1 MDSLL
6 WLASCLEQGRTA
18 IAPTLAD
25 AGQRGRIERLKHI
38 GALAET
44 RARAVICPWCEAH
57 GVEVIAVD
65 KAVCEDCGPI
75 PLTVEH
81 FRRLTPDG
89 DWLRRRVAQALGLV
103 EESAW
108 PLVPG
113 RVWRLGDV
121 GRAGRRHRVL
131 FGQRLGEVAVQRA
144 LLALWPTHIGDIPTI
159 LVTTTA
165 LERVFLPG
173 VQVRSVPLAAAF
185 RVRGDGLVADD
196 AVWASVQSR
205 APSIAGLSRHGPFA
219 EDYSDLLLPGESV
232 SIPLTGVQAAILR
245 VLWELKGVAIYR
257 EKLMQKAGV
266 ALDKPVDAFPRNKYR
281 EANRAYRALVS
292 SDRRGMYRLPREGY
306 ERSPL
311 WCGDELR
318 S

>member
-44 RARAVICPWCEAH
+44 RARTVICPWCEAH

-81 FRRLTPDG
+81 FRRLAPDG
-89 DWLRRRVAQALGLV
+89 EWLRRRMSQALGLV
-103 EESAW
+103 DESAW

-131 FGQRLGEVAVQRA
+131 FGQRLGEVAVQRV
-144 LLALWPTHIGDIPTI
+144 LLTLWPTHIGDIPTI
-159 LVTTTA
+159 LVTTTQQ
-165 LERVFLPG
+165 ERVFLPG

-185 RVRGDGLVADD
+185 RVRGDGLVADE
-196 AVWASVQSR
+196 AVWAGMQS
-205 APSIAGLSRHGPFA
+205 PLTSNTGLSRHGLFA
-219 EDYSDLLLPGESV
+219 QDYSDVLLPGEAEP
-232 SIPLTGVQAAILR
+232 IPLTRSQAAILR
-245 VLWELKGVAIYR
+245 ALWEQAGVPISGPLLIR
-257 EKLMQKAGV
+257 KAG
-266 ALDKPVDAFPRNKYR
+266 LELERPIDAFPRNKYP
-281 EANRAYRALVS
+281 EANQAYRVLVS
-292 SDRRGMYRLPREGY
+292 SDRRGRYWISR
-306 ERSPL
+306 
-311 WCGDELR
+311 GDHELLD
-318 S
+318 

>member
-25 AGQRGRIERLKHI
+25 TGQRGRIERLKHI
-38 GALAET
+38 GALAEI

-57 GVEVIAVD
+57 GVKVIAVD
-65 KAVCEDCGPI
+65 KAVCEDCGPV

-89 DWLRRRVAQALGLV
+89 EWLRRRMSQALGLV

-108 PLVPG
+108 SLVPG

-144 LLALWPTHIGDIPTI
+144 LLTLWPTHIGDIPTI
-159 LVTTTA
+159 LVTTTQP
-165 LERVFLPG
+165 ERVFLPG

-185 RVRGDGLVADD
+185 RVRGDGLVADE
-196 AVWASVQSR
+196 AVWAGLQS
-205 APSIAGLSRHGPFA
+205 AWLSNAGLSRHGPFA
-219 EDYSDLLLPGESV
+219 HDFSDVLLPGESKP
-232 SIPLTGVQAAILR
+232 IPLTRSQAAILR
-245 VLWELKGVAIYR
+245 VLWAQEGASIGGALLIR
-257 EKLMQKAGV
+257 KAG
-266 ALDKPVDAFPRNKYR
+266 LELEKPIYAFPRNKYP
-281 EANRAYRALVS
+281 EANRAYRSLVS
-292 SDRRGMYRLPREGY
+292 SDRRGRYRMIGTDHMQ
-306 ERSPL
+306 
-311 WCGDELR
+311 WK
-318 S
+318 

>member
-44 RARAVICPWCEAH
+44 RARTVICPWCEAH
-57 GVEVIAVD
+57 GVAVIAVD

-89 DWLRRRVAQALGLV
+89 EWLRRRMSQALGLV

-131 FGQRLGEVAVQRA
+131 FGQRLGEVAVQRS

-159 LVTTTA
+159 LVTTTQP
-165 LERVFLPG
+165 ERVFLPG

-185 RVRGDGLVADD
+185 RVRGDGLVADE
-196 AVWASVQSR
+196 AVWTGVRAAQTAPPVQAR
-205 APSIAGLSRHGPFA
+205 VGPFTQDFKA
-219 EDYSDLLLPGESV
+219 IFLPGETAPV
-232 SIPLTGVQAAILR
+232 ALTPTQSALLR
-245 VLWELKGVAIYR
+245 VLWELSGDRIERQALLRRARVD
-257 EKLMQKAGV
+257 
-266 ALDKPVDAFPRNKYR
+266 LDKPIVAFPQSKYPQ
-281 EANRAYRALVS
+281 AHRAYRAVV
-292 SDRRGMYRLPREGY
+292 
-306 ERSPL
+306 RSNQQGQYWWAHEALGVAP
-311 WCGDELR
+311 DAAD
-318 S
+318 

>member
-25 AGQRGRIERLKHI
+25 AGQRGRIERLKQI

-44 RARAVICPWCEAH
+44 RARTVICPWCEAH

-89 DWLRRRVAQALGLV
+89 EWLRRRMSQALGLV

-108 PLVPG
+108 PLMPG
-113 RVWRLGDV
+113 RVWRLCDV

-144 LLALWPTHIGDIPTI
+144 LLTLWPTHIGDIPTI

-165 LERVFLPG
+165 PERVYLPG
-173 VQVRSVPLAAAF
+173 VGVQLVPLHAAF
-185 RVRGDGLVADD
+185 RVRGDGLVADE
-196 AVWASVQSR
+196 AVWAGMQSPL
-205 APSIAGLSRHGPFA
+205 PSNTGLSRHGLFA
-219 EDYSDLLLPGESV
+219 QDYSDVLLPGETEP
-232 SIPLTGVQAAILR
+232 IPLTRSQAAILR
-245 VLWELKGVAIYR
+245 ALWEQAGVPISGPLLIR
-257 EKLMQKAGV
+257 KAG
-266 ALDKPVDAFPRNKYR
+266 LELERPIDAFPRNKYP
-281 EANRAYRALVS
+281 EANRAYRVLVS
-292 SDRRGMYRLPREGY
+292 SDRRGRYWISR
-306 ERSPL
+306 
-311 WCGDELR
+311 GDHELLD
-318 S
+318 

>member
-44 RARAVICPWCEAH
+44 RARTVICPWCEAH

-89 DWLRRRVAQALGLV
+89 DWLLRRMSQALGLV
-103 EESAW
+103 DESAW

-144 LLALWPTHIGDIPTI
+144 LLALWSTHIGATPVI
-159 LVTTTA
+159 LITTSSI
-165 LERVFLPG
+165 ERVFLPG
-173 VQVRSVPLAAAF
+173 VTVQIVPLAIAF
-185 RVRGDGLVADD
+185 HLRGGGLVADE
-196 AVWASVQSR
+196 AVWTSVR
-205 APSIAGLSRHGPFA
+205 APAGVRAHDVRYGPFSCDFA
-219 EDYSDLLLPGESV
+219 EVILAGESTAI
-232 SIPLTGVQAAILR
+232 SLTKSQAAIFR
-245 VLWELKGVAIYR
+245 VLWEMEGVSIAR
-257 EKLMQKAGV
+257 ETLMQQAGV
-266 ALDKPVDAFPRNKYR
+266 QLDKPVDAFPRNKYPD
-281 EANRAYRALVS
+281 ANRAYSTLVS
-292 SDRRGMYRLPREGY
+292 SDGRGRYWLS
-306 ERSPL
+306 RSSTESTL
-311 WCGDELR
+311 
-318 S
+318 

>member
-44 RARAVICPWCEAH
+44 RARTVICPWCEAH

-81 FRRLTPDG
+81 FRRLAPDG
-89 DWLRRRVAQALGLV
+89 EWLRRRMSQALGLV
-103 EESAW
+103 DESAW
-108 PLVPG
+108 SLVPG
-113 RVWRLGDV
+113 RVWRLGDI

-165 LERVFLPG
+165 PERVYLPG
-173 VQVRSVPLAAAF
+173 VEVQLMPLPAAF
-185 RVRGDGLVADD
+185 RVRGDGLVADE
-196 AVWASVQSR
+196 AVWAGVLTSVP
-205 APSIAGLSRHGPFA
+205 APVDAQRIGPFSP
-219 EDYSDLLLPGESV
+219 DYRDVLLAGETV
-232 SIPLTGVQAAILR
+232 PIPLTPAQSALLR
-245 VLWELKGVAIYR
+245 VLWEHRGASIHR
-257 EKLMQKAGV
+257 ETWIARAGLE
-266 ALDKPVDAFPRNKYR
+266 LDKPVLAFQKQKYPD
-281 EANRAYRALVS
+281 ANRAYHSLVC
-292 SDRRGMYRLPREGY
+292 SDLRGWYWIKLPEPP
-306 ERSPL
+306 SILCPT
-311 WCGDELR
+311 
-318 S
+318 

>member
-25 AGQRGRIERLKHI
+25 TGQRGRIERLKHI
-38 GALAET
+38 GALAEI

-57 GVEVIAVD
+57 GVKVIAVD
-65 KAVCEDCGPI
+65 KAVCEDCGPV

-89 DWLRRRVAQALGLV
+89 DWLLRRMAQALGLV
-103 EESAW
+103 DESAW

-121 GRAGRRHRVL
+121 GRVGCRRRVL

-159 LVTTTA
+159 LVMTTA
-165 LERVFLPG
+165 PERVYLPG
-173 VQVRSVPLAAAF
+173 VEVRLVPLHAAF
-185 RVRGDGLVADD
+185 RVRGDGLVADE
-196 AVWASVQSR
+196 AVWAGIVAANGRGVSEC
-205 APSIAGLSRHGPFA
+205 RHGPFKHDFSLV
-219 EDYSDLLLPGESV
+219 ELPGESAPV
-232 SIPLTGVQAAILR
+232 PLTPAQAAIFR
-245 VLWELKGVAIYR
+245 ILWELEGCSISR
-257 EKLMQKAGV
+257 EVLIKKAGV
-266 ALDKPVDAFPRNKYR
+266 NVDKPIDAFARNKYPD
-281 EANRAYRALVS
+281 ANRIYGRLVTA
-292 SDRRGMYRLPREGY
+292 DRRGNYWISRTAI
-306 ERSPL
+306 
-311 WCGDELR
+311 
-318 S
+318 

>member
-44 RARAVICPWCEAH
+44 RARTVICPWCEAH
-57 GVEVIAVD
+57 GVAVIAVD
-65 KAVCEDCGPI
+65 KAICEDCGPI

-89 DWLRRRVAQALGLV
+89 EWLRRRMSQALGLV
-103 EESAW
+103 DESAW

-165 LERVFLPG
+165 PERVYLPG
-173 VQVRSVPLAAAF
+173 VEVQLVPLPAAF

-196 AVWASVQSR
+196 AVWTSVQSHV
-205 APSIAGLSRHGPFA
+205 PSNAGLSRHGPFSQ
-219 EDYSDLLLPGESV
+219 DYSDVLLPGEAEP
-232 SIPLTGVQAAILR
+232 IPLTRSQAAILR
-245 VLWELKGVAIYR
+245 VLWEQEGVPISGPLLIR
-257 EKLMQKAGV
+257 KTGLEIER
-266 ALDKPVDAFPRNKYR
+266 PIDAFPRNKYP
-281 EANRAYRALVS
+281 EANRAYRVLVS
-292 SDRRGMYRLPREGY
+292 SDRRGRYRLVCDKYGAMP
-306 ERSPL
+306 
-311 WCGDELR
+311 
-318 S
+318 

>member
-75 PLTVEH
+75 PLTLEH

-89 DWLRRRVAQALGLV
+89 DWLRRRMAQALGLV

-108 PLVPG
+108 PLMPG
-113 RVWRLGDV
+113 RVWRLCDV

-131 FGQRLGEVAVQRA
+131 FGQRLGEVAVQRV
-144 LLALWPTHIGDIPTI
+144 LLTLWPTHIGDIPTI

-165 LERVFLPG
+165 PERVYLPG
-173 VQVRSVPLAAAF
+173 VGVQLVPLHAAF
-185 RVRGDGLVADD
+185 RVRGDGLVADE
-196 AVWASVQSR
+196 AVWAGVQSPL
-205 APSIAGLSRHGPFA
+205 PSNTGLSRHGLFA
-219 EDYSDLLLPGESV
+219 QDYSDILLPGEAEP
-232 SIPLTGVQAAILR
+232 IPLTRSQAAILR
-245 VLWELKGVAIYR
+245 VLWAQDGVPINGALLIR
-257 EKLMQKAGV
+257 KAG
-266 ALDKPVDAFPRNKYR
+266 LEIEKPVDAFPLNRYP
-281 EANRAYRALVS
+281 EANRAYRTLVS
-292 SDRRGMYRLPREGY
+292 VNRRGRYWLSRAAA
-306 ERSPL
+306 S
-311 WCGDELR
+311 
-318 S
+318 

>member
-57 GVEVIAVD
+57 GVAVIAVD
-65 KAVCEDCGPI
+65 QAVCEDCGPI
-75 PLTVEH
+75 PLTLEH

-89 DWLRRRVAQALGLV
+89 DWLRRRMAQALGLV

-108 PLVPG
+108 SLVPG

-144 LLALWPTHIGDIPTI
+144 LLALWSTHIGDIPTI

-165 LERVFLPG
+165 PERVYLPG
-173 VQVRSVPLAAAF
+173 VEVQLVPLPAAF
-185 RVRGDGLVADD
+185 RVRGDGLVADE
-196 AVWASVQSR
+196 AVWAGVQS
-205 APSIAGLSRHGPFA
+205 PSPSNTGLSRHGLFA
-219 EDYSDLLLPGESV
+219 QDYSDVQLPGEAEP
-232 SIPLTGVQAAILR
+232 IPLTRSQAAILR
-245 VLWELKGVAIYR
+245 VLWAQEGASIGGALLIR
-257 EKLMQKAGV
+257 KAG
-266 ALDKPVDAFPRNKYR
+266 LELEKPIYAFPRNKYP
-281 EANRAYRALVS
+281 EANRAYRSLVS
-292 SDRRGMYRLPREGY
+292 SDRRGRYRMIGTDHMQ
-306 ERSPL
+306 
-311 WCGDELR
+311 WK
-318 S
+318 

>member
-18 IAPTLAD
+18 IAPTLAN

-57 GVEVIAVD
+57 GVEVIAAD

-89 DWLRRRVAQALGLV
+89 DWLRRRIAQALGLA
-103 EESAW
+103 EGPAW
-108 PLVPG
+108 ALVPG

-121 GRAGRRHRVL
+121 GRAGRRRRVL
-131 FGQRLGEVAVQRA
+131 FGKRLGEVAVQRA
-144 LLALWPTHIGDIPTI
+144 LLSLWSTHIGDIPTI

-165 LERVFLPG
+165 PERVYLPG
-173 VQVRSVPLAAAF
+173 VEVQLVPLPAAF

-196 AVWASVQSR
+196 AVWAGLQS
-205 APSIAGLSRHGPFA
+205 AWLSNAGLSRHGPFA
-219 EDYSDLLLPGESV
+219 HDFSDVLLPGESKP
-232 SIPLTGVQAAILR
+232 IPLTRSQAAILR
-245 VLWELKGVAIYR
+245 VLWAQEGASIGGALLIR
-257 EKLMQKAGV
+257 KAG
-266 ALDKPVDAFPRNKYR
+266 LELEKPIYAFPRNKYP
-281 EANRAYRALVS
+281 EANRAYRSLVS
-292 SDRRGMYRLPREGY
+292 SDRRGRYRMIGTDHMQ
-306 ERSPL
+306 
-311 WCGDELR
+311 WK
-318 S
+318 

>member
-65 KAVCEDCGPI
+65 KAICEDCGPI

-81 FRRLTPDG
+81 FRRLAPDG
-89 DWLRRRVAQALGLV
+89 EWLRRRMAQALGLAD
-103 EESAW
+103 ESAW
-108 PLVPG
+108 SLVPG

-131 FGQRLGEVAVQRA
+131 FGQRLGEMAVQRA
-144 LLALWPTHIGDIPTI
+144 LLTLWPTHIGDIPTI
-159 LVTTTA
+159 LVTTTQP
-165 LERVFLPG
+165 ERVFLPG

-185 RVRGDGLVADD
+185 RVRGDGLVADE
-196 AVWASVQSR
+196 AVWTGVQSPL
-205 APSIAGLSRHGPFA
+205 PSNAGLSRHGPFA
-219 EDYSDLLLPGESV
+219 KDYSDILLPGEV
-232 SIPLTGVQAAILR
+232 EPIPLTRSQAAILR
-245 VLWELKGVAIYR
+245 VLWE
-257 EKLMQKAGV
+257 Q
-266 ALDKPVDAFPRNKYR
+266 
-281 EANRAYRALVS
+281 
-292 SDRRGMYRLPREGY
+292 
-306 ERSPL
+306 
-311 WCGDELR
+311 
-318 S
+318 

>member
-44 RARAVICPWCEAH
+44 RARTVICPWCEAH

-89 DWLRRRVAQALGLV
+89 EWLRRRMSQALGLV
-103 EESAW
+103 DESPW

-113 RVWRLGDV
+113 RVWRWAMSGGQGD
-121 GRAGRRHRVL
+121 A
-131 FGQRLGEVAVQRA
+131 
-144 LLALWPTHIGDIPTI
+144 IGCCSGSD
-159 LVTTTA
+159 
-165 LERVFLPG
+165 
-173 VQVRSVPLAAAF
+173 
-185 RVRGDGLVADD
+185 
-196 AVWASVQSR
+196 WARWLCS
-205 APSIAGLSRHGPFA
+205 A
-219 EDYSDLLLPGESV
+219 
-232 SIPLTGVQAAILR
+232 
-245 VLWELKGVAIYR
+245 
-257 EKLMQKAGV
+257 
-266 ALDKPVDAFPRNKYR
+266 
-281 EANRAYRALVS
+281 
-292 SDRRGMYRLPREGY
+292 
-306 ERSPL
+306 
-311 WCGDELR
+311 CC
-318 S
+318 